1 MTLHIRRAT
10 IDDAEAI
17 STLVHSVAHYFTVYA
32 DGRGAEEFF
41 KSITPDAIRSYLA
54 SDQYVYWVGCLE
66 QQQEQMPAQVLAP
79 APALAPAP
87 EHIIAA
93 IALRDNS
100 HLYHLFVASE
110 QQSKGYAKQLWQQL
124 QLHAAQRGNPGNF
137 TVNASLFAEKMY
149 EKLGFTP
156 TAEVQ
161 EMHGLRFIPMQK
173 RVASI

>member
-17 STLVHSVAHYFTVYA
+17 STLVHSVAHYFTVHA

-41 KSITPDAIRSYLA
+41 KSITPDAVRSYLA

-66 QQQEQMPAQVLAP
+66 QQQGQM
-79 APALAPAP
+79 PALAPTLATAP
-87 EHIIAA
+87 DHIIAA

-100 HLYHLFVASE
+100 HLYHLFVTSD
-110 QQSKGYAKQLWQQL
+110 QQSKGYAKQLWEEL
-124 QLHAAQRGNPGNF
+124 QLHATQRGNPGNF

-149 EKLGFTP
+149 RKWGFTP
-156 TAEVQ
+156 TTEVQ

-173 RVASI
+173 NITSNAT

>member
-17 STLVHSVAHYFTVYA
+17 STLVHSVAHYFTVHA

-41 KSITPDAIRSYLA
+41 KSITPDAIHSYLA
-54 SDQYVYWVGCLE
+54 SDQYVYWVGYLE
-66 QQQEQMPAQVLAP
+66 QQQGQMPATTP
-79 APALAPAP
+79 D
-87 EHIIAA
+87 HIIAA

-100 HLYHLFVASE
+100 HLYHLFVTSD
-110 QQSKGYAKQLWQQL
+110 QQSKGYAKQLWQEL
-124 QLHAAQRGNPGNF
+124 QLHATQRGNPGNF

-149 EKLGFTP
+149 RKWGFTP

-173 RVASI
+173 NIASNAI